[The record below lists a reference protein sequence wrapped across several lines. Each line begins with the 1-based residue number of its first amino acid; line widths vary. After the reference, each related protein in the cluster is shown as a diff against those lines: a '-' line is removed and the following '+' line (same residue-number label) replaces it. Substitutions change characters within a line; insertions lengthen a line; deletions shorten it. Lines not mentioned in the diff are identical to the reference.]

1 MEKYLYWILQVGT
14 LCLLFLYFW
23 FSHILICGGEN
34 ISKITD
40 QKNENLVNEE
50 IQAEVVLVISDK
62 GEQLGKLEL
71 QDALRIAED
80 RGFDLVCVAPNAPVP
95 VCRLMDYSKYRYEQ
109 IKKAKEAKKNQRI
122 IQVKEVRLSPTIDTH
137 DFETKQRAAKKFLTD
152 GDKVK
157 VSCRFR
163 GRMID
168 KANNTKELF
177 VKFAEAFEE
186 IAQVDQQPYLD
197 GRNMFMMLSPKVQKK
212 KN

>member
-1 MEKYLYWILQVGT
+1 MA
-14 LCLLFLYFW
+14 F
-23 FSHILICGGEN
+23 
-34 ISKITD
+34 ISKPFD
-40 QKNENLVNEE
+40 QKNENLINED
-50 IQAEVVLVISDK
+50 IQAEVVLVIAEN
-62 GEQLGKLEL
+62 GEQLGKMDLP
-71 QDALRIAED
+71 DALRIADD

-137 DFETKQRAAKKFLTD
+137 DFETKQRNAKKWLVD

-163 GRMID
+163 GRMIEQ
-168 KANNTKELF
+168 ANNTKELF
-177 VKFAEAFEE
+177 IKFASEIEE
-186 IAQVDQQPYLD
+186 VAQIDQQPYLD
-197 GRNMFMMLSPKVQKK
+197 GRNMFMMLSPKTQKK

>member
-1 MEKYLYWILQVGT
+1 MGLGP
-14 LCLLFLYFW
+14 LFLFYF
-23 FSHILICGGEN
+23 HIYYFYGGGN
-34 ISKITD
+34 ISKVFD
-40 QKNENLVNEE
+40 QKNENLINED
-50 IQAEVVLVISDK
+50 IQAEVVLVISET
-62 GEQLGKLEL
+62 GEQLGKLNL
-71 QDALRIAED
+71 QDALKLSEE

-122 IQVKEVRLSPTIDTH
+122 IQVKEVRISPTIDTH
-137 DFETKQRAAKKFLTD
+137 DFETKQKAAKKFLMD

-168 KANNTKELF
+168 QANNTKELF
-177 VKFAEAFEE
+177 VKFAADFEE
-186 IAQVDQQPYLD
+186 FAQIDQQPYLD
-197 GRNMFMMLSPKVQKK
+197 GRNMFMMLSPKIQKK